1 MKIKQEN
8 KTGSFLSMLLGTLG
22 ASLIGNTS
30 GKAVIAKSQ
39 EQALIRTRKAVIRQD
54 FQCCHILWLVL
65 KYIIEINPNLM
76 LFIQKTNWVI
86 SNVYNE
92 WEIRNEA
99 WWT

>member
-1 MKIKQEN
+1 
-8 KTGSFLSMLLGTLG
+8 MLLGTLG

-30 GKAVIAKSQ
+30 GKAVIVKSQ
-39 EQALIRTRKAVIRQD
+39 VQALIRTRKAVIRQD

-65 KYIIEINPNLM
+65 KYEYIIEINSYLM
-76 LFIQKTNWVI
+76 LFIKKTNWVI

-99 WWT
+99 